1 MTREDDF
8 SDIPELGP
16 AGDALDKPAIPTL
29 DKTAASPRQQA
40 TVEATA
46 TPSSR
51 GESRMMSWLV
61 LILMLVIGAGG
72 YWGLGHF
79 NRLQH
84 ELIQANLRLSELEG
98 LINTTDQNA
107 SKSGAVLQGQMKKFL
122 FEGEKRI
129 KHVDS
134 ELAKLW
140 TVSYQRNKP
149 KIAEVDQAVAELD
162 KTLKRLQA
170 SSADLEKSIE
180 MLNTKAAE
188 LGKQS
193 GSLQQ
198 TGQQQAKLIDDSRRE
213 MEQGLTQLAQLQQQ
227 LQAQRQQSQ
236 QVISG
241 LESQLQLRD
250 QANQELDALQDDQLS
265 ALEQQLAA
273 LKNTPKVPQSVT
285 DTLKDQQR
293 AIAAINSFRKQV
305 NSQLV
310 RLGKQVD
317 NLQRASAPQQ

>member
-16 AGDALDKPAIPTL
+16 ADDSLDKPSIPTL
-29 DKTAASPRQQA
+29 DKTASSARHQASVDAPGA
-40 TVEATA
+40 T
-46 TPSSR
+46 SGRGDSR
-51 GESRMMSWLV
+51 LMSWLV
-61 LILMLVIGAGG
+61 LVLILVIGAGG
-72 YWGLGHF
+72 YWGLEHF
-79 NRLQH
+79 NRLQR
-84 ELIQANLRLSELEG
+84 ELILANQRLTDLEG

-107 SKSGAVLQGQMKKFL
+107 SKSGAALQGQMKKFL
-122 FEGEKRI
+122 FDGEKRI

-162 KTLKRLQA
+162 KTLKALQA
-170 SSADLEKSIE
+170 TSVELEKSIKT
-180 MLNTKAAE
+180 LDSSTTE

-193 GSLQQ
+193 DALQQ
-198 TGQQQAKLIDDSRRE
+198 QGQQQAKLIDQSRTE
-213 MEQGLTQLAQLQQQ
+213 LQQELAKLQQQ
-227 LQAQRQQSQ
+227 RQQDQ
-236 QVISG
+236 QMIRG

-250 QANQELDALQDDQLS
+250 QANQELDALQDTQLTS
-265 ALEQQLAA
+265 MEQQLAA
-273 LKNTPKVPQSVT
+273 LQKNPQVPQSVA

-310 RLGKQVD
+310 RLGKQLD
-317 NLQRASAPQQ
+317 NLQRAPAPQQ